1 MRRGDQLEDAKISV
15 VTRRRTDKAVCVERR
30 DGEELWVPLS
40 VCVEDPPA
48 DGRRGVLVV
57 KGWWAHQHGLE
68 PDEPAEDEGDDP
80 IVVFNCRAERAV
92 RLRSAEHAAF
102 GTGLVVEDRGDRVV
116 VDFPKPHGRKT
127 VLKDRVVIR

>member
-1 MRRGDQLEDAKISV
+1 MRRSDQLEDAKISV

-48 DGRRGVLVV
+48 VGRRGDLVV

-68 PDEPAEDEGDDP
+68 PDGDDP
-80 IVVFNCRAERAV
+80 VVVFNCRAERAV

-116 VDFPKPHGRKT
+116 VDFPKPYGRKT

>member
-1 MRRGDQLEDAKISV
+1 MRRGDQLEDVTISV
-15 VTRRRTDKAVCVERR
+15 VVVRRTDRAVCVERR
-30 DGEELWVPLS
+30 GGEELWVPLS

-48 DGRRGVLVV
+48 DGRRGDLVV

-68 PDEPAEDEGDDP
+68 PDGDDP
-80 IVVFNCRAERAV
+80 VVVFNCRAERAV

>member
-1 MRRGDQLEDAKISV
+1 MRRGEQLEDAKISV

-48 DGRRGVLVV
+48 VGRRGDLVV

-68 PDEPAEDEGDDP
+68 PDGDDP
-80 IVVFNCRAERAV
+80 VVVFNCRAERAV

>member
-1 MRRGDQLEDAKISV
+1 MRRGDQLEDVTISV
-15 VTRRRTDKAVCVERR
+15 VVVRRTDRAVCVERR
-30 DGEELWVPLS
+30 GGEELWVPLS

-48 DGRRGVLVV
+48 VGRRGDLVV

-68 PDEPAEDEGDDP
+68 PDGDDP
-80 IVVFNCRAERAV
+80 VVVFNCRAERAV